1 MDSLRT
7 EIIRLTELMAQRK
20 ETVRNAVF
28 YLEGLGKDASM
39 KELNSHFIEF
49 LIQDG
54 SAMGFDLN
62 DDIGDIVSCM
72 DDIAEHFHL
81 LISYSWFSE
90 EDGLVGSLKK
100 LGERWGRNGVKLL
113 WLEDPKGSTYPVYA
127 VSEEEVPA
135 ILEQARIAGIPVCD
149 VSEMTDDDEE
159 EDDGGLDWSMELE

>member
-81 LISYSWFSE
+81 LISY
-90 EDGLVGSLKK
+90 
-100 LGERWGRNGVKLL
+100 RGRNGVKLL
-113 WLEDPKGSTYPVYA
+113 WLEDPKGRTYPVYA